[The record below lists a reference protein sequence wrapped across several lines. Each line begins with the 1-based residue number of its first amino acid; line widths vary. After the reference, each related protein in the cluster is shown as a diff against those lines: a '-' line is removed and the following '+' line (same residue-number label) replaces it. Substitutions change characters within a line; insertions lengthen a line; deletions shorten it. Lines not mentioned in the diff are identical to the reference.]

1 MARHTG
7 ISILFILTT
16 AIASLAEE
24 SGNASSRSIIPTE
37 VYRVSVDQHDR
48 PVVLLHDPEGERYLP
63 IWIGPC
69 EANAITRK
77 LNETKFSRPLTHDLF
92 TIVMETT
99 GTKLTHILV
108 DQIRQIDK
116 QDDGGV
122 FFAILTVERPDGTV
136 HRIDSRSSDAIALA
150 VRMNLPVFVAL
161 EILEDNGISDL
172 GDRKDP
178 TKDSSTTK
186 KTPKGFY

>member
-24 SGNASSRSIIPTE
+24 SGNPRSIVPTE

-77 LNETKFSRPLTHDLF
+77 LNETSFSRPLTHDLF
-92 TIVMETT
+92 TIVLETT
-99 GTKLTHILV
+99 GIEITHILV

-116 QDDGGV
+116 HDDGGV

-150 VRMNLPVFVAL
+150 VRMDLPVFVAL
-161 EILEDNGISDL
+161 EILEDNGIPDL

-178 TKDSSTTK
+178 TEDSSTTRK
-186 KTPKGFY
+186 APKRYY